1 MAVGLAGV
9 YGGDKAVTAMVFFS
23 ARRRSEREAAERIYA
38 ACREAARRPALYLE
52 LGVPD
57 TLDGRFEMM
66 AFALFPVLDRL
77 MHAPGEEPE
86 LARLVSESL
95 VDDMDAVFREMGMA
109 DTAVPKR
116 MKTLYRSFAG
126 RMSAYRQGMEGG
138 EAALAEAVARNVFP
152 DAPPD
157 ERAQDLATYLKAATE
172 VLAAADISDLRR
184 GAVPFPEIGS
194 GGEGNP
200 GR

>member
-9 YGGDKAVTAMVFFS
+9 YGGDKAVTAMLFFS
-23 ARRRSEREAAERIYA
+23 ARRRGERETAERIYA
-38 ACREAARRPALYLE
+38 ACREASRRPAFYLA

-57 TLDGRFEMM
+57 TLEGRFEMM
-66 AFALFPVLDRL
+66 ALALFPVLDRL
-77 MHAPGEEPE
+77 MHAEGGEPE

-126 RMSAYRQGMEGG
+126 RMSAYREGLAEG
-138 EAALAEAVARNVFP
+138 EAALTEAVARNVFP
-152 DAPPD
+152 GDPPD
-157 ERAQDLATYLKAATE
+157 VRALALAGYLKAATE
-172 VLAAADISDLRR
+172 ALAAADIADLRR
-184 GAVPFPEIGS
+184 GAIPFPEIGDGARGNS
-194 GGEGNP
+194 G
-200 GR
+200 R